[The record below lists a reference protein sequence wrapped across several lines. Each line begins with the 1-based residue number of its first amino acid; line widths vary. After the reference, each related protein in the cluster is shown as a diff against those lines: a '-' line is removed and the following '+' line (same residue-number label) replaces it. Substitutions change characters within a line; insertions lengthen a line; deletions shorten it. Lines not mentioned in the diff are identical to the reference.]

1 MIDSLSCHA
10 PCFGLDH
17 KRLFCRNVAQTE
29 GKSLAWHIDFDDAHT
44 QMLSQGE
51 HCGGVLHVTLG
62 HLGYM
67 DESLGVDAYV
77 NKGTEACD
85 VGDDA
90 WQNHS
95 AVEVLER
102 VDIGGEREFLERLA
116 RVAAGFLQ
124 LGEDV
129 VECGQAHFVS
139 HVSLEVNLC
148 AHLG

>member
-17 KRLFCRNVAQTE
+17 KRLLCRNVAQTE

-51 HCGGVLHVTLG
+51 HRGGVLHVTLG

-77 NKGTEACD
+77 NTACPRIAMDDSVRYDRPMLTIPEAEI
-85 VGDDA
+85 VLGLRTWDDYVFD
-90 WQNHS
+90 S
-95 AVEVLER
+95 
-102 VDIGGEREFLERLA
+102 I
-116 RVAAGFLQ
+116 
-124 LGEDV
+124 
-129 VECGQAHFVS
+129 
-139 HVSLEVNLC
+139 
-148 AHLG
+148 